1 MNNLQ
6 KEIVELKIKHGFI
19 EKHSCSQ
26 DEIKQYEKLK
36 TEGLPL
42 PDNIMMQFNGSYV
55 RLCESDVT
63 KDEINE
69 LLQLRKIE
77 YERIQVDYLKR
88 QDKQLDT
95 IKNGMTFFVVLTI
108 VSLCI
113 GVYFLISGML

>member
-19 EKHSCSQ
+19 EKHPCSL

-55 RLCESDVT
+55 RLCESDLT